1 MRQKI
6 KKAGKKN
13 KKVVPLTYHDGLS
26 QLRWNAGGI
35 DIGASEVWV
44 DVGGADAEPV
54 RVFETFTADLNR
66 MGDWLK
72 SCGIE
77 TVAMEST
84 GVYWIPVCQ
93 ILESKGI
100 EVYLVNAKM
109 VKNVSGRKSDLLDC
123 QWLRTLHSYGL
134 LPASFRPA
142 KDIGVLRAYMRHR
155 QMLIECAA
163 AHVQHMQKA
172 LTQMN
177 LQLRHVI
184 ADITGWTGMKI
195 IRAIVAGERNPKRL
209 AALRDTRTKANEAT
223 IAKALEGDYR
233 KEHLFALQQSLEL
246 FDTYQKQIASCHDQ
260 IEQYLKSLEAKADVG
275 ELQAARTRK
284 KKQRNQPEFSIR
296 EQAHRISGVDLT
308 QINGIHESAA
318 LTLISEIGIDMSP
331 WKTEKHFSSWLAL
344 SPNNKIS
351 GGKILR
357 RSTRKFANRA
367 REILQLCAQS
377 LLQSHSALG
386 AYSRRMCSR
395 LGKPKGIVAT
405 AHKLAILVYRMLKFG
420 HQYTDIGQERYEQ
433 QYKQRLLHRLARKA
447 KELGF
452 HLVPRPEQVP

>member
-13 KKVVPLTYHDGLS
+13 RKVVPLTYHDGLS
-26 QLRWNAGGI
+26 KLRWNAGGI

-177 LQLRHVI
+177 LQLQHVI
-184 ADITGWTGMKI
+184 SDITGWD
-195 IRAIVAGERNPKRL
+195 R
-209 AALRDTRTKANEAT
+209 
-223 IAKALEGDYR
+223 
-233 KEHLFALQQSLEL
+233 
-246 FDTYQKQIASCHDQ
+246 
-260 IEQYLKSLEAKADVG
+260 
-275 ELQAARTRK
+275 
-284 KKQRNQPEFSIR
+284 
-296 EQAHRISGVDLT
+296 
-308 QINGIHESAA
+308 HE
-318 LTLISEIGIDMSP
+318 D
-331 WKTEKHFSSWLAL
+331 HSSDR
-344 SPNNKIS
+344 
-351 GGKILR
+351 GG
-357 RSTRKFANRA
+357 
-367 REILQLCAQS
+367 
-377 LLQSHSALG
+377 
-386 AYSRRMCSR
+386 
-395 LGKPKGIVAT
+395 
-405 AHKLAILVYRMLKFG
+405 
-420 HQYTDIGQERYEQ
+420 
-433 QYKQRLLHRLARKA
+433 
-447 KELGF
+447 
-452 HLVPRPEQVP
+452 